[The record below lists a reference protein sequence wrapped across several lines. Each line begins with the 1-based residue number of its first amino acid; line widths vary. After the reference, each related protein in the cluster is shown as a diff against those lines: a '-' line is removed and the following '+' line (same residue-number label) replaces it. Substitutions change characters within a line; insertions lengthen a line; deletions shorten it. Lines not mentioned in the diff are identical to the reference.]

1 MPRRALLLIN
11 PGARRGDQAG
21 EEAQAILEGY
31 GLDLRAL
38 TSFEA
43 SQVGEIIRREQAGG
57 IDRVIVAGGDGTLNA
72 VLQGLAGTGLPLGI
86 LPMGTANNLART
98 LHIPMALRDAAELA
112 ARGPRRV
119 IDLGWVNGHYFFTTA
134 SIGLS
139 VRITEELTPETKRRW
154 GALAYAVTAVRTAAR
169 THPFHAEIRW
179 PGGTRHTRTIQ
190 VVVGNGR
197 YYGSA
202 LPVAADAS
210 IDDSWLDLYSVE
222 VRHWWELLTL
232 APSLARGR
240 QGEKRSV
247 EALRA
252 KEFEIETRAPM
263 DINVD
268 GEIRAQTP
276 ATFRVLPRSLEVHA
290 PADTAGAE

>member
-1 MPRRALLLIN
+1 MARALLFIN
-11 PGARRGDQAG
+11 LGARRGDEAG
-21 EEAQAILEGY
+21 QEARAGLEAC
-31 GLDLRAL
+31 GLDVRVV
-38 TSFEA
+38 TSFDPGQA
-43 SQVGEIIRREQAGG
+43 GEIIRRERAG

-72 VLQGLAGTGLPLGI
+72 VVQGLVGTGLPLGI
-86 LPMGTANNLART
+86 LPVGTANNLART
-98 LHIPMALRDAAELA
+98 LRIPPSLGEAAELA
-112 ARGPRRV
+112 ARGGRRP

-139 VRITEELTPETKRRW
+139 VRITEELTPATKQRW
-154 GALAYAVTAVRTAAR
+154 GALAYGVTALRTLVRS
-169 THPFHAEIRW
+169 HPFLAEIRW
-179 PGGTRHTRTIQ
+179 AGGTRHSRTIQ

-202 LPVAADAS
+202 LPVAEDAS
-210 IDDSWLDLYSVE
+210 IVDSRLDLYSLE
-222 VRHWWELLTL
+222 VRHWWELVTL

-252 KEFEIETRAPM
+252 KEFEIRTPAPM

-268 GEIRAQTP
+268 GEIRSQTP
-276 ATFRVLPRSLEVHA
+276 ATFRVMPQMLEVYA
-290 PADTAGAE
+290 PADPL